1 MQSQVIDR
9 KEAMNSLAAK
19 EKACAIRTDI
29 IEMLHEAGS
38 GAIQADLFPA
48 LISLQRCIL
57 AA

>member
-38 GAIQADLFPA
+38 GHQADLFPA
-48 LISLQRCIL
+48 PISLQRCIL

>member
-29 IEMLHEAGS
+29 IEMLQAA
-38 GAIQADLFPA
+38 AIQADLFPA
-48 LISLQRCIL
+48 PISLQRCIL

>member
-1 MQSQVIDR
+1 
-9 KEAMNSLAAK
+9 MNSLAAK

-38 GAIQADLFPA
+38 GHPGGSLPA
-48 LISLQRCIL
+48 PISLQRCIL